1 MIKDFNEF
9 KAEKEGIVTPKAVI
23 ENILIGIEKGW
34 VDDIVVVVRT
44 HEGSV
49 TVGASNQDTL
59 AILGLLEAGKF
70 ELINDL
76 YSEWNRSFV

>member
-9 KAEKEGIVTPKAVI
+9 KAGITTPKAVI
-23 ENILIGIEKGW
+23 KNILIGIEKGW

-76 YSEWNRSFV
+76 YSE